1 MRDYFWCV
9 HMSERSQAPGDSEL
23 ADALSVMHVISAP
36 AAGGAE
42 TYVKQ
47 LAIELKRQGLQP
59 IIAFIGHA
67 SDHGRSSEFE
77 REFLSELETN
87 KIEYVFIGDV
97 SRKNPLLGAIRV
109 RRYCRLKGVRLYHS
123 HLTIAIIFG
132 AFLSIPRLHTH
143 HNSVTRLP
151 GWVYK
156 CLNPLVEQYVAIS
169 ESCVSYIK
177 RSTRRNIAVIR
188 NGIDVS
194 RFTPRVRRPV
204 SGSVIDCICV
214 GRIVAQ
220 KNYELLVSSIPLLPQ
235 RLGDQLRISIAG
247 EGPAGVVGSL
257 QKQIEQLGLSDRIKL
272 LGNRLDVAE
281 LLDRSDLFLM
291 SSAWEGLPIALLE
304 ATASGL
310 PFIATDVGGCREVA
324 ELCGNGIVVSP
335 ALPQALAN
343 ALAELMTDDER
354 FMNLSEAAVRNAHKL
369 SIEQSA
375 REHRIL
381 YTQLYGRLRQ
391 GRRIAHKRVLGHD
404 PPNASE

>member
-1 MRDYFWCV
+1 
-9 HMSERSQAPGDSEL
+9 
-23 ADALSVMHVISAP
+23 
-36 AAGGAE
+36 
-42 TYVKQ
+42 
-47 LAIELKRQGLQP
+47 
-59 IIAFIGHA
+59 
-67 SDHGRSSEFE
+67 
-77 REFLSELETN
+77 
-87 KIEYVFIGDV
+87 
-97 SRKNPLLGAIRV
+97 
-109 RRYCRLKGVRLYHS
+109 
-123 HLTIAIIFG
+123 
-132 AFLSIPRLHTH
+132 
-143 HNSVTRLP
+143 
-151 GWVYK
+151 
-156 CLNPLVEQYVAIS
+156 
-169 ESCVSYIK
+169 
-177 RSTRRNIAVIR
+177 
-188 NGIDVS
+188 
-194 RFTPRVRRPV
+194 
-204 SGSVIDCICV
+204 VIDCICI

-220 KNYELLVSSIPLLPQ
+220 KNYELLVSSISLLPQ

-247 EGPAGVVGSL
+247 EGPAGVAGAL

-354 FMNLSEAAVRNAHKL
+354 RMSLSEAAVRNAHKL
-369 SIEQSA
+369 SIEKSA

-391 GRRIAHKRVLGHD
+391 GRRIAHKRGLGHD